1 MIRTMFDTD
10 VLADLDQPCHI
21 LATYSDLVPD
31 ASGIPFDAT
40 GRTLVFID
48 RGLGDPGGKATIWDV
63 EGGALRVD
71 QLPAK
76 YDAAAAR
83 GLRYLT
89 VYSDRSH
96 LDAIDAVMGDRNYW
110 SWVATLDGT
119 LHVAGRPPL
128 RGPAAVQFAGSQAV
142 GLHGD
147 MSLVFNDRWNPTH
160 AMGRAKKLN
169 DDVDAALHSLIS
181 KLNSATTSTH
191 FLAERLS
198 QIER

>member
-10 VLADLDQPCHI
+10 VLADLNQPCHI

-31 ASGIPFDAT
+31 ASGIPFDVG

-48 RGLGDPGGKATIWDV
+48 RGLGDPGGKATVWDV

-76 YDAAAAR
+76 YDAAHAR

-89 VYSDRSH
+89 VYSNRSN
-96 LDAIDAVMGDRNYW
+96 LDAVNGVMGDRNYW

-128 RGPAAVQFAGSQAV
+128 RGPAAVQFAGAVAV

-160 AMGRAKKLN
+160 AMDRAKSLI
-169 DDVDAALHSLIS
+169 DDVDSKLHSMR
-181 KLNSATTSTH
+181 SAVNVALSDVH
-191 FLAERLS
+191 FTAERLS